1 MAALLFRVLIYV
13 TLISIILAPNSRY
26 TFERG
31 VFYMGGDLRLLL
43 KLEGGQI
50 SLLEPPHTFRESTM

>member
-1 MAALLFRVLIYV
+1 MLMAALLFRVLIYV

-26 TFERG
+26 TCDILNFQERG

-43 KLEGGQI
+43 KL
-50 SLLEPPHTFRESTM
+50 

>member
-43 KLEGGQI
+43 KLEGAPDI
-50 SLLEPPHTFRESTM
+50 FAWAPSYV